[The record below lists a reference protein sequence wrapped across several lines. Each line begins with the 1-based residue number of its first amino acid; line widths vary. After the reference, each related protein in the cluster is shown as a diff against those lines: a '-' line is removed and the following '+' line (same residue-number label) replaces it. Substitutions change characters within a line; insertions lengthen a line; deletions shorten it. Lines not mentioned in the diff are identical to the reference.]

1 MNNTKWT
8 EIFKLFYYGVECSPN
23 PIPIHWT
30 TKNLDGSIY
39 SDSTWTH
46 FGVGMEHSREIDW
59 LKIHLTPENRDLV
72 LDILRQV
79 HVPGEIMD
87 DCVYVY
93 GYRMDVE
100 YIR

>member
-30 TKNLDGSIY
+30 TRSTNGSLY

-46 FGVGMEHSREIDW
+46 FGVGMEHSMEIDW
-59 LKIHLTPENRDLV
+59 LRIDLTPDNRGIV
-72 LDILRQV
+72 LEILRKV
-79 HVPGEIMD
+79 HVPGEILGD
-87 DCVYVY
+87 QVYIY
-93 GYRMDVE
+93 GHRMDVD
-100 YIR
+100 YL